1 MKDRIIYALTIFT
14 ALLYIIIANNIV
26 LKGDKFFDED
36 EASRLFLS
44 EVQKVISKTE
54 LEYGEINVS
63 FEAKILKG
71 EHKNEIV
78 NALQI
83 IDPSSSINYKE
94 LEVGEKIYLYK
105 QTSDEGTI
113 WYADQYDRA
122 SGLIILG
129 IVFIG
134 FVLIFGRKKGVNTI
148 VALIFTCLS
157 IFMVY
162 IPAIIKGYNIYFW
175 SIITCIYIGV
185 STLLIVQGPTR
196 KSFAAMF
203 GCLVGTAISGIL
215 TLIMSEILSL
225 TGMLNEE
232 SLYLYYMNAE
242 NPIDLK
248 GIIFGSIIVGAIGA
262 IMDVSIDIASSLNEV
277 INASEK
283 PTFAKTIK
291 AGFEIGRDII
301 GTMANTLV
309 LAYIGSSLSCT
320 LLTVSY
326 SGSLTYLLN
335 REMIVVE
342 MLQALVGSLGI
353 FLAIPL
359 TTYISAFLYLKT
371 NKNHKFLPVFRKK
384 EEKSKI
390 TKESFKENPW
400 G

>member
-1 MKDRIIYALTIFT
+1 MKDKIIYIVTIFFSI
-14 ALLYIIIANNIV
+14 LYIFVANKAILN
-26 LKGDKFFDED
+26 GEKFFDED

-44 EVQKVISKTE
+44 EVQEIIDKKE
-54 LEYGEINVS
+54 LEFGEINVS
-63 FEAKILKG
+63 FKAKILKG
-71 EHKNEIV
+71 ENKGEIV
-78 NALQI
+78 EALQI

-94 LEVGEKIYLYK
+94 LEVGENIYLYK
-105 QTSDEGTI
+105 HATDEETI

-129 IVFIG
+129 IIFIG
-134 FVLIFGRKKGVNTI
+134 FVLLFGRRKGFNTI
-148 VALIFTCLS
+148 IALIFTCLS

-162 IPAIIKGYNIYFW
+162 IPAIINGHNIYVW
-175 SIITCIYIGV
+175 SIITCLYIGV

-196 KSFAAMF
+196 KSYAAMI
-203 GCLVGTAISGIL
+203 GCLTGTAISGIL
-215 TLIMSEILSL
+215 TLIMSKVLAL

-283 PTFAKTIK
+283 PTFEKTIK
-291 AGFEIGRDII
+291 SGFEIGRDII

-326 SGSLTYLLN
+326 SGSLTYLFN

-342 MLQALVGSLGI
+342 MLQALVRKPWN
-353 FLAIPL
+353 IPCN
-359 TTYISAFLYLKT
+359 TTYNIYKCISIFKT
-371 NKNHKFLPVFRKK
+371 
-384 EEKSKI
+384 
-390 TKESFKENPW
+390 
-400 G
+400 